1 MGCRQTLDKR
11 SLIRI
16 VRTEAGPQLD
26 PTGKAQGR
34 GAYVHDQTSCWEAAL
49 KGGLARALKIELSP
63 AERDHLRTELEA
75 LAGERHA

>member
-1 MGCRQTLDKR
+1 LDKR

-34 GAYVHDQTSCWEAAL
+34 GAYVHDDQTSCWEAAL

-63 AERDHLRTELEA
+63 ADRDRLRAELEA
-75 LAGERHA
+75 LAGESHA

>member
-1 MGCRQTLDKR
+1 VGCRETLDKR

-16 VRTEAGPQLD
+16 VRTPEGPQVD

-34 GAYVHDQTSCWEAAL
+34 GAYVHDQASCWEAAL

-63 AERDHLRTELEA
+63 AERDRLLASLEA
-75 LAGERHA
+75 LSGESHG